1 MTKKSLIFLSIVV
14 IMLFSAAKQAEAVCP
29 NTTITGNTTFFTA
42 DGSCSGSYA
51 VQAAVNSLT
60 VTVQAGAGIAP
71 PASTTALTINGIN
84 HTITN
89 NGAITG
95 TGNSSGN
102 GIVLNTGA
110 NITSFSNNGLIS
122 TSTGT
127 AIQLN
132 GNSSI
137 VGTAFSNTGTVNG
150 GTGSAL
156 VLNGDS
162 SISFSPIIIGDTTT
176 YNGGITG
183 LFTSGGTGPSATV
196 ILNTTASTVFNTGS
210 SITNANNTASG
221 AVVALS
227 IDSAPSGSGGVIN
240 LGTISSSGTGTNAAA
255 VRFKAEGTF
264 TNSGTITGKIIDD
277 GDDLNVTIINSGTI
291 SGGVVLNNGG
301 TNTLKML
308 SGSITGG
315 YTGGE
320 GVDTLE
326 LNGGTITGAINLGA
340 HITNFAVKDRII
352 VDGTFATGGAI
363 TATATDTDNNSV
375 VQGDIDLTVG
385 NSTVSNFT
393 VNNTVNLGSGNI
405 AVNSGS
411 TLKIG
416 TANLTSTGA
425 LSNSGTIMIAAGQSL
440 TAGTMTAGAL
450 GALTIGVSP
459 AAGANPAS
467 AGKLVLTGSPKTEGG
482 FNTNGGVD
490 LDGAT
495 IDVNVT
501 GNSGFI
507 PVGTT
512 FTIIDANGALTGA
525 LPTSVTSDSILYKFA
540 LSSVG
545 SPTNKDVLLTVTS
558 SVGSVASNPNNAN
571 VANTMLNLGSVN
583 DVSLNQ
589 IRQNLLNAPNEAA
602 ANNILESALPV
613 VDGGAQQSAL
623 NVNNQVQGITEGR
636 LQHIREGFNNPTSSV
651 IRQNSFA
658 PSLSQAIAPDRAGFS
673 NASYNTVA
681 ADSDIR
687 AMLGNNETRLS
698 VADNVW
704 LQGFGQK
711 ATQNTRNFVQGYDAT
726 TYGIIMG
733 ADTHEIFDSGTV
745 GIAFNY
751 GKAKVESKNANTA
764 RSNIDSYGVI
774 VYGTHPVTETVFF
787 DGQVGYNFNKIDSH
801 RDNVGGTGLTAKA
814 DYGGN
819 QYSAR
824 GLLGKDYLVG
834 SGFTVTPTV
843 SLAYT
848 RLSVQGFTETGA
860 EGANLK
866 VNGMDYNILDLGLG
880 VRAERLFTT
889 ASGTQ
894 LRPSVHAGYRYDVIG
909 DKMQTT
915 STFTGGGPAF
925 TTTGGEPQRGKFNIG
940 GGIGVGTLND
950 WQLSAE
956 YDYELQQEY
965 SAHSGFIRAS
975 SPF

>member
-29 NTTITGNTTFFTA
+29 TTSGLPLTLESGDVNCGPYTLTGTGA
-42 DGSCSGSYA
+42 VSVASGAS
-51 VQAAVNSLT
+51 
-60 VTVQAGAGIAP
+60 IAP
-71 PASTTALTINGIN
+71 TTANATALTINGTG

-89 NGAITG
+89 SGAITG
-95 TGNSSGN
+95 NGSGN

-110 NITSFSNNGLIS
+110 NIASFSNNGLIS
-122 TSTGT
+122 TLTGT

-132 GNSSI
+132 GTSSI
-137 VGTAFSNTGTVNG
+137 TSFSNTGTGVNG

-156 VLNGDS
+156 ELKDSS
-162 SISFSPIIIGDTTT
+162 SISFSPITQGDTTT

-183 LFTSGGTGPSATV
+183 NFTSGATGTKATV
-196 ILNTTASTVFNTGS
+196 ILNTTASTVFNIGS
-210 SITNANNTASG
+210 TITNTNTANG
-221 AVVALS
+221 AVALS
-227 IDSAPSGSGGVIN
+227 IDTTPIGSDGVIN
-240 LGTISSSGTGTNAAA
+240 LGTISSGTGTNAAA
-255 VRFKAEGTF
+255 VRFKVGGKF

-277 GDDLNVTIINSGTI
+277 GSDLNVTIINSGTI
-291 SGGVVLNNGG
+291 SGGGVVLNNGG

-326 LNGGTITGAINLGA
+326 LNGGTITGSINLGA
-340 HITNFAVKDRII
+340 HITNSAIKDIII
-352 VDGTFATGGAI
+352 VDGTFATGGTI
-363 TATATDTDNNSV
+363 TATAIDPNNNNV
-375 VQGDIDLTVG
+375 VQGGINLTVG
-385 NSTVSNFT
+385 NSTVGNFT
-393 VNNTVNLGSGNI
+393 VNNTVNLGSGDI
-405 AVNSGS
+405 AVYSDS

-425 LSNSGTIMIAAGQSL
+425 LLSNSGTIMIAAGQTL
-440 TAGTMTAGAL
+440 TAGTMNASAL

-459 AAGANPAS
+459 AGANPAS
-467 AGKLVLTGSPKTEGG
+467 AGKLVLTG
-482 FNTNGGVD
+482 GGVD
-490 LDGAT
+490 LNGAT
-495 IDVNVT
+495 IDVKVA

-512 FTIIDANGALTGA
+512 FKIIDANGALTGT
-525 LPTSVTSDSILYKFA
+525 LPTSVTSDSILYKFG
-540 LSSVG
+540 LSQDVG
-545 SPTNKDVLLTVTS
+545 DVLLTVTS
-558 SVGSVASNPNNAN
+558 SVGNVASNPNNTN

-636 LQHIREGFNNPTSSV
+636 LQHIREGFNNPTSSI

-801 RDNVGGTGLTAKA
+801 RDNVGGTGRTAKA

-843 SLAYT
+843 SLTYT

-956 YDYELQQEY
+956 YDYELQQDY